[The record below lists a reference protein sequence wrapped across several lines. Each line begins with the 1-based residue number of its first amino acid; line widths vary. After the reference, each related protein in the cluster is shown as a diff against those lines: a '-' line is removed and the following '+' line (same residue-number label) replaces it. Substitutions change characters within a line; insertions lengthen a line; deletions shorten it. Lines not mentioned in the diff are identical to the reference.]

1 MFWNSMSSADV
12 SRPDLVL
19 EQIPEIR
26 EKLVAE
32 NEGKWK
38 AIAKHQM
45 KHYFN
50 PSQEEIQQQ
59 AQR

>member
-1 MFWNSMSSADV
+1 MSSADV